1 MQKWFGSRG
10 VGLGAALLLLVTML
24 SSATMAR
31 ATTPIQPT
39 PCLRL
44 DSGDLSEAMLFDA
57 PAPLDCGRE
66 QTAHGAGNFWVL
78 LQGFSA
84 KGTPNDP
91 LVLRTASVWQDAVT
105 LHIRY
110 ADGYVSQLRATSDTT
125 SRLIR
130 PGAFIEYPLPARAA
144 PITAILAYVEG
155 SANVR
160 GVLFAPEILTRDE
173 AATRDL
179 RFTALYAAF
188 LGLCL
193 ALLCYNFAMWTV
205 MRRRFQLAYC
215 AMVVTMMAYAVSS
228 SGGLIWLWPD
238 IDNNDRLRINYAL
251 LTLVVVAAIAFVR
264 HFFEARIFPA
274 WLLAMARVAT
284 IASLLATSIFVVAAP
299 WNIALLDPINSVALA
314 ILLGCA
320 LPMLGY
326 AAVRRSRFFTVL
338 IVAWSAPFA
347 FGVIRIVA
355 NLNLIPPTFWIDNS
369 TVLAMSAEALLS
381 AIAIA
386 YRIRLLS
393 EERDGA
399 RASETLA
406 RLIADTDPLTGLP
419 NRRSFLSAVIGM
431 AEPQRLMLVRVDN
444 FLEIN
449 QRIGHDGGDAVLR
462 CVAQRL
468 RHFAPGNVHAAR
480 LDGGEFALLIPLR
493 SVELYSPVT
502 LIDEVRGGP
511 MPPGAKVTVSVG
523 IAEGAVSS
531 EQDWMQLYQDAEC
544 ALQRAT
550 RDGGGR
556 FRMNMTRA
564 VQ

>member
-1 MQKWFGSRG
+1 MRRWFGSWG
-10 VGLGAALLLLVTML
+10 VGITTVLLLLVTIV
-24 SSATMAR
+24 SGATPVR
-31 ATTPIQPT
+31 AAAPIRPT
-39 PCLRL
+39 PCLHL
-44 DSGDLSEAMLFDA
+44 DSGEMSESVLFDA
-57 PAPLDCGRE
+57 SVPLDCRRQ
-66 QTAHGAGNFWVL
+66 QTVHGAGNFWVL
-78 LQGFSA
+78 MKGFSA
-84 KGTPNDP
+84 KGTPDNP
-91 LVLRTASVWQDAVT
+91 LFLRTASVWQDAVT

-110 ADGYVSQLRATSDTT
+110 ADGHVSQIRATSATT

-130 PGAFIEYPLPARAA
+130 PGALIQYPLPTRAA
-144 PITAILAYVEG
+144 PVTAILAYVEG

-160 GVLFAPEILTRDE
+160 GVLFAPEIVTRDQ
-173 AATRDL
+173 AVAHDL
-179 RFTALYAAF
+179 WLTALYAGF

-215 AMVVTMMAYAVSS
+215 AMLLAMMAYAFSS
-228 SGGLIWLWPD
+228 SGGLVWIWPD

-251 LTLVVVAAIAFVR
+251 LTLIVVAAISFVR

-274 WLLAMARVAT
+274 WLLAVTRVAT
-284 IASLLATSIFVVAAP
+284 IASLLATTVFVIMAP
-299 WNIALLDPINSVALA
+299 WNMALLDPVNSVALA
-314 ILLGCA
+314 VLLSCA

-338 IVAWSAPFA
+338 IIAWAAPLA

-355 NLNLIPPTFWIDNS
+355 NLNMIPPTFWIDNS

-419 NRRSFLSAVIGM
+419 NRRAFLTAIIGLT
-431 AEPQRLMLVRVDN
+431 EPQRLMLVRVDG
-444 FLEIN
+444 FTEIN
-449 QRIGHDGGDAVLR
+449 QRIGHDGGDEVLR
-462 CVAQRL
+462 CVTQRL

-480 LDGGEFALLIPLR
+480 FDGGEFALLIPLR
-493 SVELYSPVT
+493 SAELYSPVT
-502 LIDEVRGGP
+502 LIDQVRGGS

-523 IAEGAVSS
+523 IAEGSVET
-531 EQDWMQLYQDAEC
+531 EQDWMRLYQDAEC
-544 ALQRAT
+544 ALQRAA

-556 FRMNMTRA
+556 FRMNMARA
-564 VQ
+564 I